1 MHKPWMFDIITGAL
15 SDISFDLFKIA
26 LVCDRDALIKRRI
39 LDNRRKELIEE
50 LIESPDLM
58 EPFYHLGAEVID
70 VSNIPVEEVARRVMH
85 ILNKKKGE

>member
-1 MHKPWMFDIITGAL
+1 M
-15 SDISFDLFKIA
+15 
-26 LVCDRDALIKRRI
+26 
-39 LDNRRKELIEE
+39 IEE